1 MCSAFSFDVSI
12 FSELLIVLQVRCF
25 TGFHLGRDG
34 YIHLSSK
41 VDGFVSI
48 CMCILHAVVTF
59 VLGVGK
65 KWGWGLVGILK
76 KFETSTVLSLEL
88 LGQILSQ
95 IGSKQNSHLRLPP
108 TTFVQ
113 TFKNY

>member
-48 CMCILHAVVTF
+48 CVYFACSCYICF
-59 VLGVGK
+59 RCWEGEG
-65 KWGWGLVGILK
+65 GGY
-76 KFETSTVLSLEL
+76 
-88 LGQILSQ
+88 
-95 IGSKQNSHLRLPP
+95 
-108 TTFVQ
+108 
-113 TFKNY
+113 FKEI